1 MSRRSIILFVAAL
14 VLIAAAIMSV
24 KFDYKNAA
32 EADPDPEVEDPEVKD
47 PEVKDPEVH
56 NAGPKNYAE
65 AAE

>member
-47 PEVKDPEVH
+47 PEVH